1 MTDHFDGERFFNP
14 RHPSTDKS
22 LLDVLK
28 WRLTSRAADWPQHV
42 AVKQAVPLPQVAG
55 LRATMVGHAT
65 VLIQVD
71 GLNVLT
77 DPIWSERASPGSFA
91 GPRRITAPGIDF
103 DQLPQI
109 HVVLLSHN
117 HYDHCDLPTLRRLH
131 ARDRPLIVAPLG
143 NAALLR
149 RHMPDVHVAAAD
161 WDEQVGLEQ
170 GGSVHVVPA
179 YHWSGRSLSD
189 RRKALWGGF
198 MLRSRAGQ
206 LVYFAGDTG
215 YGEGEIFRQMRTRYG
230 APELAIL
237 PIGAYAPRWFMKAQH
252 NTPAEAVRM
261 MADVGAAR
269 AIGIHWGSFRLSDE
283 PREEP
288 AMLLRESLASE
299 GIDPQ
304 RLVPVVPGQEFDCN

>member
-1 MTDHFDGERFFNP
+1 MGIPRWRYRSDSDGQREAFLTDHFDGERFFNP

-77 DPIWSERASPGSFA
+77 DPIWSERASPVSFA

-161 WDEQVGLEQ
+161 WDEQVG
-170 GGSVHVVPA
+170 S
-179 YHWSGRSLSD
+179 
-189 RRKALWGGF
+189 
-198 MLRSRAGQ
+198 SRAAACTWCRPITGPGAVSPIGARRCGVASCSAAAPGQ

-215 YGEGEIFRQMRTRYG
+215 VWRRRD
-230 APELAIL
+230 L
-237 PIGAYAPRWFMKAQH
+237 P
-252 NTPAEAVRM
+252 
-261 MADVGAAR
+261 ADAHALRCAR
-269 AIGIHWGSFRLSDE
+269 AGEFCPSEPTRRAGS
-283 PREEP
+283 
-288 AMLLRESLASE
+288 
-299 GIDPQ
+299 
-304 RLVPVVPGQEFDCN
+304 